1 MHPSHH
7 STRILTLVLLNLLAC
22 LMLSATS
29 LAQNIG
35 YAVNPNVAQLYSI
48 NLTTG
53 ATTPIG
59 STAPFIGLTGLSF
72 GPDGRLYGVDVLTDQ
87 LVTINTTTGAV
98 TLVGNLMINVI
109 SGGLTF
115 DSQGR
120 LFYADENGLFVQ
132 INPAT
137 GQGTLLGNNGQFIT
151 SLATSPG
158 GVLYGFSNNDNLYT
172 INPANGALTLVG
184 GLGFNVFGGGLDFAP
199 NGILYGTSSSATASL
214 FTVNPQTGQATII
227 SALAPGFHGLA
238 IPPAT
243 GSFNV
248 VMNPAVSDQKAGS
261 VLVFPYYNSSPT
273 GTTADTLLQITNVCN
288 GAAVS
293 GGVPNYSYLHLFF
306 MKGCSPADT
315 YACLTPNGTLQILAS
330 VYDPGVEGYL
340 IAVAVDAN
348 GIPTQNN
355 CFIGSAYVRDDNT
368 SFADSYGAESFW
380 KYTPG
385 SAPVTAG
392 YAAVNL
398 NGTEYDAAP
407 TQFAVQVQDPA
418 VADEYV
424 VLASVNGNLGSSLSS
439 TAQAGVGV
447 VYRAD
452 ETPASFQPQLNS
464 GCLSI
469 TLIDAGK
476 IRVATQ
482 NGGYNNFLKD
492 SYGYLKFNV
501 TSPAVGLLI
510 SKQGVAGQ
518 PINRFSGI
526 RTLHKTLVGAATLSL
541 PVFPP
546 FCF

>member
-1 MHPSHH
+1 MRTSHL
-7 STRILTLVLLNLLAC
+7 TRILTLVLLSLMAC
-22 LMLSATS
+22 LALSATT
-29 LAQNIG
+29 LAQNIA
-35 YAVNPNVAQLYSI
+35 YSVNGVNTFLYSI
-48 NLTTG
+48 NLSTG

-59 STAPFIGLTGLSF
+59 PTFSFFITGLSF
-72 GPDGRLYGVDVLTDQ
+72 GPDGRLYGVDAFTDQ
-87 LVTINTTTGAV
+87 LVTINTTHGTAAV
-98 TLVGNLMINVI
+98 VGNLDVDVNF
-109 SGGLTF
+109 GGLTF
-115 DSQGR
+115 DLQGR
-120 LFYADENGLFVQ
+120 LFFADEGGLFLQ

-137 GQGTLLGNNGQFIT
+137 GQATLLGNTGQRIT
-151 SLATSPG
+151 SLATSPS
-158 GVLYGFSNNDNLYT
+158 GVLYGFDNNDNLYT
-172 INPANGALTLVG
+172 INPANGAAMLVG
-184 GLGFNVFGGGLDFAP
+184 SLGFDVNGGGLDFAP
-199 NGILYGTSSSATASL
+199 NGTLYGVSALFTPSL

-227 SALAPGFHGLA
+227 SPLEIGFNSLA
-238 IPPAT
+238 IPQPIAP
-243 GSFNV
+243 FA
-248 VMNPAVSDQKAGS
+248 VMNPRVSDQKAGS

-273 GTTADTLLQITNVCN
+273 GTTADTLIQISNVCN
-288 GAAVS
+288 GTSVS

-315 YACLTPNGTLQILAS
+315 YACLTPNGSLNILAS

-348 GIPTQNN
+348 GVPVQNN

-368 SFADSYGAESFW
+368 GFADSYGAESFW
-380 KYTPG
+380 KNTPG
-385 SAPVTAG
+385 SVAVTSG
-392 YAAVNL
+392 YAAINL
-398 NGTEYDAAP
+398 NGTDYDAAP
-407 TQFAVQVQDPA
+407 TQFSVQVQDPA
-418 VADEYV
+418 IADEYV
-424 VLASVNGNLGSSLSS
+424 VLASVSGNLGSSLASVS
-439 TAQAGVGV
+439 QSGFGI

-510 SKQGVAGQ
+510 SRQGAAGQ

-526 RTLHKTLVGAATLSL
+526 RTLHKTQVGSATLSM